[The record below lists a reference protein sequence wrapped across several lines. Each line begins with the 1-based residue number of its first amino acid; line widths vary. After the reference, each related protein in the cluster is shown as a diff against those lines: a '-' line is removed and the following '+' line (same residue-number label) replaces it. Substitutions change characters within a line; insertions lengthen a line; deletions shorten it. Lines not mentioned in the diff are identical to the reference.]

1 MPSKKLML
9 SWWFFNITLLAAGTV
24 TLALSIVWRE
34 PNVLMNLVLPSMDL
48 TVGLILGSFLLV
60 TWAVSVG
67 AVIQK
72 NHVTGGLILLNW
84 LLIADMLYLTAAGTV
99 IWFFTL
105 RMRNSFRTIW
115 SEQPPNIKIAIQ
127 DMFQCCGYFN
137 GTDLV
142 EMGGTFCADPSS
154 VAQTQSF
161 CMTPITSKADS
172 TLNPMFSTVYG
183 FMTILLC
190 FFMATMCV
198 INERKKEERFKKID
212 AKRGGRGFV

>member
-1 MPSKKLML
+1 VHPSVA
-9 SWWFFNITLLAAGTV
+9 IDDEIPTLT
-24 TLALSIVWRE
+24 IVCCHG
-34 PNVLMNLVLPSMDL
+34 P
-48 TVGLILGSFLLV
+48 VGLILGSFLLV

-127 DMFQCCGYFN
+127 DMVG
-137 GTDLV
+137 
-142 EMGGTFCADPSS
+142 
-154 VAQTQSF
+154 
-161 CMTPITSKADS
+161 
-172 TLNPMFSTVYG
+172 
-183 FMTILLC
+183 
-190 FFMATMCV
+190 
-198 INERKKEERFKKID
+198 
-212 AKRGGRGFV
+212 